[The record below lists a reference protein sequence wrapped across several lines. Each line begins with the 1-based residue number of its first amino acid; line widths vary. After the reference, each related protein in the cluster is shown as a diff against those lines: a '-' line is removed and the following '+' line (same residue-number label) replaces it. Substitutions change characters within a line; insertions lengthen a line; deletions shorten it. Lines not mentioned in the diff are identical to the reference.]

1 MNRKILLTAIAV
13 AVSVTIATASDGTPS
28 GGAGSTLN
36 ASQQVIVTRY
46 YNQSGYE
53 YASRIKRFHTTY
65 VTFDFYSPVYTE
77 TYWYR
82 YTPYTWGVSIY
93 DDWHYYGAGA
103 TGYAWRSGFGGSYW
117 WGYDTWRNYD
127 PWMGYGWNSWNSP
140 GVSYSVNYYLG
151 RPHYH
156 YPVAYN
162 NWNNH
167 YYRNY
172 NRPVTVINNNT
183 YNYYYGSEKRNSYQ
197 GSSSG
202 YNPTNPNTSGRRAGY
217 TSTGGRSSGSG
228 TAPATTAGGGT
239 ETGTQTGSQGRTQT
253 GTRTGTRST
262 QTGTQGRTQ
271 TGTQGRTQTGT
282 RTGTRSTQTGSQ
294 GNQQTT
300 TQTGNQGENTGTD
313 EATGEKEKSNNG
325 LRMGQHRRGVADPA
339 DPADNGLPRTN
350 NPNLNDRTDPGREQ
364 GNASRSTG
372 TNSPPASADRAPAG
386 GTQQNKVQ
394 STVRTTSQRRETVMR
409 QGSPSGTTA
418 PKETTT
424 RQGREKKTEKASEAT
439 TTTKETKKTASPAPK
454 RR

>member
-1 MNRKILLTAIAV
+1 MKKKILLIAIAV
-13 AVSVTIATASDGTPS
+13 AASVTIAIASDATPS
-28 GGAGSTLN
+28 GGERGTLN
-36 ASQQVIVTRY
+36 TSQQVIVTSY
-46 YNQSGYE
+46 SYHSGYE
-53 YASRIKRFHTTY
+53 YASRIMRFHTSY
-65 VTFDFYSPVYTE
+65 ATFDFYSPVYTE

-82 YTPYTWGVSIY
+82 YTPYSWGVSIY

-103 TGYAWRSGFGGSYW
+103 SGHAWRSRFGGSYW

-127 PWMGYGWNSWNSP
+127 PWMGYGWNSWNNP

-202 YNPTNPNTSGRRAGY
+202 YNPTNPNTSGRRTGY

-228 TAPATTAGGGT
+228 TSASPTTGGRT
-239 ETGTQTGSQGRTQT
+239 ETG
-253 GTRTGTRST
+253 T

-282 RTGTRSTQTGSQ
+282 RTGTRSTRTRSQSNPQTS
-294 GNQQTT
+294 
-300 TQTGNQGENTGTD
+300 TQ
-313 EATGEKEKSNNG
+313 
-325 LRMGQHRRGVADPA
+325 P
-339 DPADNGLPRTN
+339 
-350 NPNLNDRTDPGREQ
+350 
-364 GNASRSTG
+364 
-372 TNSPPASADRAPAG
+372 
-386 GTQQNKVQ
+386 NKVQ
-394 STVRTTSQRRETVMR
+394 GTVRTTSQRRETVMR
-409 QGSPSGTTA
+409 QGTPSGTTT
-418 PKETTT
+418 PRETTA
-424 RQGREKKTEKASEAT
+424 RQGAEKSTEKASEAT
-439 TTTKETKKTASPAPK
+439 TTVKETKKTATPAK
-454 RR
+454 RRR